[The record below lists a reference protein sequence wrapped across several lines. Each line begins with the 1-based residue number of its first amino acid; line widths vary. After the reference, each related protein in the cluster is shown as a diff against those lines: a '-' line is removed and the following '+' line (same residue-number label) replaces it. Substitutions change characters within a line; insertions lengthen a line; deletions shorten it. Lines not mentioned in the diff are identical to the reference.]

1 LSSAAIQIIK
11 KSQYAISFNEEQK
24 MPEYTINMT
33 WDNEAAVWY
42 AVCDD
47 IPIALESGSF
57 DALIERVKIATPELL
72 VLNGNKAEC
81 RLHFVA
87 DRKDEVA

>member
-1 LSSAAIQIIK
+1 MS
-11 KSQYAISFNEEQK
+11 
-24 MPEYTINMT
+24 EYIINMF
-33 WDNEAAVWY
+33 WDKSAAVWY

-57 DALIERVKIATPELL
+57 DALVERVKVAAPELL
-72 VLNGNKAEC
+72 ELNGKPTGC
-81 RLHFVA
+81 TLKFVS

>member
-1 LSSAAIQIIK
+1 
-11 KSQYAISFNEEQK
+11 

-33 WDNEAAVWY
+33 WDSEAAVWC

-57 DALIERVKIATPELL
+57 DALVERVKVAVPELL
-72 VLNGNKAEC
+72 QLNSTDSKC
-81 RLHFVA
+81 VLHFVA
-87 DRKDEVA
+87 